1 MEEYIEQFLDDVLDI
16 EITFNDYNTFFNV
29 LKRRGLIDRIRK
41 YKGDNLHYY
50 LIWLH
55 SNDLPE
61 FRRQIVNFLDGDL
74 MIDNDGNIFL
84 DISNIK
90 DLSYLFCKNNSNRDL
105 VENILD
111 GEFDYMDIHGG
122 YSATDN
128 VYRDVISNLNPKNY
142 AILRKYIID
151 ELKDTRVFTP
161 DEFENRA
168 QEGGREEFEF
178 IDDSNVD
185 EVIRN
190 EDIMNGLLDNE
201 LDELNSSL
209 YSLYDQAHGSALI
222 GEYQKDIFNELDEYF
237 SGFGQYI
244 TIPSKYSTSGTQERF
259 RIPVSTRFNS
269 TMIDYLI
276 ENKNYG
282 SQYRIDYFNS
292 YLDLLVESDMDCLT
306 VDWTDYPSS
315 SEVDEMVNE
324 LFSDYI

>member
-1 MEEYIEQFLDDVLDI
+1 MEKYIEQFLDDVLDI

-29 LKRRGLIDRIRK
+29 LNRRGLIDRIRK
-41 YKGDNLHYY
+41 YTGDNLHYY

-61 FRRQIVNFLDGDL
+61 FKRRIVDLLDGDL

-84 DISNIK
+84 DIKDIT
-90 DLSYLFCKNNSNRDL
+90 DLSYLFCKTSRRSNRDT
-105 VENILD
+105 VKNILD
-111 GEFDYMDIHGG
+111 GEFDYDLHGG
-122 YSATDN
+122 YSATDD
-128 VYRDVISNLNPKNY
+128 VYRDVISNLNAENY

-168 QEGGREEFEF
+168 QEDGRDEFEF

-190 EDIMNGLLDNE
+190 EDIMNGLLNNE

-209 YSLYDQAHGSALI
+209 YLLYDQAHGSALVD
-222 GEYQKDIFNELDEYF
+222 EYRKDIFNELDKYF
-237 SGFGQYI
+237 SGFGQYV

-259 RIPVSTRFNS
+259 RIPVSTSFNS
-269 TMIDYLI
+269 TMMDYL
-276 ENKNYG
+276 NANGNYG
-282 SQYRIDYFNS
+282 GFNS
-292 YLDLLVESDMDCLT
+292 YLDLLESNMDCLT
-306 VDWTDYPSS
+306 VDWTNYPSS
-315 SEVDEMVNE
+315 SEVDELVNE

>member
-1 MEEYIEQFLDDVLDI
+1 MEEYIKQFLDDVLDI

-29 LKRRGLIDRIRK
+29 LNRRGLIDRIRK
-41 YKGDNLHYY
+41 YTGDNLHYY

-61 FRRQIVNFLDGDL
+61 FRRRIVDLLDGDL

-84 DISNIK
+84 DIKDIT
-90 DLSYLFCKNNSNRDL
+90 DLSYLFCKTSRRSNRDT
-105 VENILD
+105 VKNILD
-111 GEFDYMDIHGG
+111 GEFDYDLHGG
-122 YSATDN
+122 YSATDD
-128 VYRDVISNLNPKNY
+128 VYRDVISNLNAENY

-168 QEGGREEFEF
+168 QEDGRDEFEF

-190 EDIMNGLLDNE
+190 EDIMNGLLNNE

-209 YSLYDQAHGSALI
+209 YLLYDQAHGSALVD
-222 GEYQKDIFNELDEYF
+222 EYRKDIFNELDEYF
-237 SGFGQYI
+237 SGFGQYV
-244 TIPSKYSTSGTQERF
+244 TIPSKYSTSGKQERF

-276 ENKNYG
+276 ANKNYG
-282 SQYRIDYFNS
+282 GRDRIDYFNS
-292 YLDLLVESDMDCLT
+292 YLDLLESNMDCLT
-306 VDWTDYPSS
+306 VDWTNYPSS